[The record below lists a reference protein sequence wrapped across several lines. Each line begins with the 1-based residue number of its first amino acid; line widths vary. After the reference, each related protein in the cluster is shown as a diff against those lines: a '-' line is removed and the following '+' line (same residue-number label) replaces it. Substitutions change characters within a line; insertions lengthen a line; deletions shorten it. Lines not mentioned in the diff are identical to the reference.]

1 MLFLCACAC
10 ACFVMILSK
19 YFYNLTNIPIG
30 TFPFFLKIMTETG
43 QRLVLG
49 TSRDNYTLSFD
60 AVPKEMGAAAPVS
73 KLINSGRD
81 SVWYVRK
88 FG

>member
-1 MLFLCACAC
+1 M
-10 ACFVMILSK
+10 
-19 YFYNLTNIPIG
+19 
-30 TFPFFLKIMTETG
+30 
-43 QRLVLG
+43 LG